1 MIKLNKLFSKSKDP
15 SSKAVRKSDNKGT
28 CYRDEQHAQTIWTMN
43 HMLSYTPVVI
53 CRFDTLDAARKAVL
67 NLSYIHEVTDTKE
80 LITSEP
86 LEFGCYRNAQ
96 GQGEVIIC
104 GQALT
109 REQWQEAK
117 DTLTSAGGT
126 VYKEQEPRE
135 ETKKPAPKASAK
147 ANACKFVRKEQNG
160 MNTYEIYR
168 GASRAAAT
176 EFLQA
181 HPVNKPL
188 YYIVVETPEGNFGRD
203 KDGIYQE
210 P

>member
-1 MIKLNKLFSKSKDP
+1 MIKLNKLFGKSNDP
-15 SSKAVRKSDNKGT
+15 SSKVVRKSDNKGT
-28 CYRDEQHAQTIWTMN
+28 CYRDEQHAQTTWTMN
-43 HMLSYTPVVI
+43 HMLSYTPVI
-53 CRFDTLDAARKAVL
+53 IYRFVNLDAARKAIL
-67 NLSYIHEVTDTKE
+67 NLSYVHEVMDTKE

-86 LEFGCYRNAQ
+86 IEFGCYCNAQ

-104 GQALT
+104 GKALT
-109 REQWQEAK
+109 KKHWQEAK
-117 DTLTSAGGT
+117 DTLAGVGGT

-135 ETKKPAPKASAK
+135 TAQKQAPKTSTK

-181 HPVNKPL
+181 HPVYKPL

-203 KDGIYQE
+203 KGGIYQE
-210 P
+210 

>member
-1 MIKLNKLFSKSKDP
+1 MSIIKRLFKKTNNL
-15 SSKAVRKSDNKGT
+15 SSKEVRISDNKGT
-28 CYRDEQHAQTIWTMN
+28 CYRDEQHAQTTWSLT

-53 CRFDTLDAARKAVL
+53 YRFTTLDAARLAIL
-67 NLSYIHEVTDTKE
+67 GLSYILEVADTKE

-86 LEFGCYRNAQ
+86 IEFGCYRNAQ

-117 DTLTSAGGT
+117 EKLAASGGT

-135 ETKKPAPKASAK
+135 TIKKPAPEASTET
-147 ANACKFVRKEQNG
+147 NTCKFVRKEQNG
-160 MNTYEIYR
+160 MNTYEIYK
-168 GASRAAAT
+168 GASRTAAT

-188 YYIVVETPEGNFGRD
+188 HYIVVETPEGNFGRD

-210 P
+210 

>member
-1 MIKLNKLFSKSKDP
+1 MSIIKRLFKRSNDP
-15 SSKAVRKSDNKGT
+15 SSKEMRINDNKGT
-28 CYRDEQHAQTIWTMN
+28 CYRDEQHAQTTWSMT
-43 HMLSYTPVVI
+43 HMLSYTPVI
-53 CRFDTLDAARKAVL
+53 IYRFVTLDAARKAIL

-86 LEFGCYRNAQ
+86 IEFGCYRNAQ

-104 GQALT
+104 GKALT
-109 REQWQEAK
+109 KKHWQEAK
-117 DTLTSAGGT
+117 DALAGAGGT

-135 ETKKPAPKASAK
+135 EAKKPAPKASTTT
-147 ANACKFVRKEQNG
+147 NTCKFVRKEQNG

-168 GASRAAAT
+168 GANRAAAT

-181 HPVNKPL
+181 HPVYKPL

-210 P
+210 